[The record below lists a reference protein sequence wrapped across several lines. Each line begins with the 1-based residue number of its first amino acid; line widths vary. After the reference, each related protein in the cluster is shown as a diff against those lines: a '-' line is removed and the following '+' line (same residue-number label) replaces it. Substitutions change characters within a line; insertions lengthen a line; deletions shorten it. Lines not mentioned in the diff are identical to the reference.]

1 MNEVF
6 NSIILLVSGLV
17 FFLYG
22 MNVLSSGLERLA
34 GGKLESAL
42 KKMTS
47 NAWKAFALGA
57 GITIA
62 IQSSSAMTVMLV
74 GLVNSGIMQL
84 GQTIGVIMG
93 SNVGT
98 TLTAWILSAT
108 GIESDVLFV
117 KLLKPDNFA
126 PLLALVGVGMIMMAK
141 SKRKRDIGEIFVG
154 FCILMIGMSLMGD
167 SVEPLS
173 ENPER
178 FEKFLSIFNQP
189 FVGPVIGVVVGAVFT
204 GIIQSSAAS
213 VGILQAL
220 SLTGQVTY
228 GMAIPIIMGQ
238 NIGTCVTA
246 LLSSIGVNKNARR
259 VSVIHISFNLLGTLI
274 CLILFYGLHAILDF
288 AFVSA
293 SINGVAIAA
302 VHTIFNV
309 STTALLLPFG
319 KLLEKIAYLVVR
331 ESESDKKEEYA
342 FLDERLFKTP
352 SVAVSECRN
361 LTVEMSDIAEN
372 TIHSA
377 ISLIG
382 NFTNE
387 GRDAIF
393 EMEDKLDHFE
403 DKLGTAL
410 VKLSGFDNSDADSKK
425 ISMMLHT
432 IGDFER
438 LGDHAVNLVKAAA
451 EIHEKNIVFSAEAN
465 RELAVLTGAI
475 TEIMQITVS
484 AYKESDLALAAKV
497 EPLEQVIDGLISSIK
512 NNHINRLQKGNCT
525 IELGFVLSDLL
536 TNYERISD
544 HCSNIAVA
552 MIELSHSSFD
562 THEYLN
568 VLKNAGT
575 GDFQVEF
582 DKFKLKYSL

>member
-1 MNEVF
+1 MNGIF

-34 GGKLESAL
+34 GGKLEGAL

-47 NAWKAFALGA
+47 NVYKAFALGA

-74 GLVNSGIMQL
+74 GLVNSGIMKF

-108 GIESDVLFV
+108 GIESDLFFV

-126 PLLALVGVGMIMMAK
+126 PLLALVGIAMIMMSK
-141 SKRKRDIGEIFVG
+141 SKKKRDIGEIFVG

-167 SVEPLS
+167 SVAPLS
-173 ENPER
+173 ENPEK
-178 FEKFLSIFNQP
+178 FEKFLSIFEIP
-189 FVGPVIGVVVGAVFT
+189 FAGPIIGVLVGAVFT

-220 SLTGQVTY
+220 SLTGQLTY
-228 GMAIPIIMGQ
+228 GIAIPIIMGQ

-259 VSVIHISFNLLGTLI
+259 VSVIHVSFNLIGTLI
-274 CLILFYGLHAILDF
+274 SLILFYGAHAIFHF
-288 AFVSA
+288 AFVA
-293 SINGVAIAA
+293 NPINAVAIAA

-309 STTALLLPFG
+309 FTTALLLPFG
-319 KLLEKIAYLVVR
+319 KMLERIANIVVR
-331 ESESDKKEEYA
+331 DDESESEEYA

-352 SVAVSECRN
+352 SVAISECRN
-361 LTVEMSDIAEN
+361 LTEEMSDIAEK

-377 ISLIG
+377 ISL
-382 NFTNE
+382 TKE
-387 GRDAIF
+387 YSEECKESIF
-393 EMEDKLDHFE
+393 SMEDKLDNFE

-410 VKLSGFDNSDADSKK
+410 VKLSGFDNSAADSKK

-438 LGDHAVNLVKAAA
+438 LGDHAVNLVKAAT
-451 EIHEKNIVFSAEAN
+451 EIHDKKIVFSDEAN
-465 RELAVLTGAI
+465 RELSVLSGAI
-475 TEIMQITVS
+475 GEIMQITVS
-484 AYKESDLALAAKV
+484 SYKENDLALASRV
-497 EPLEQVIDGLISSIK
+497 EPLEQVIDGLIATIK
-512 NNHINRLQKGNCT
+512 SNHINRLQKGNCT

-568 VLKNAGT
+568 VLKSAST
-575 GDFQVEF
+575 GEF
-582 DKFKLKYSL
+582 KEEYDKFKLKYRIK

>member
-1 MNEVF
+1 MDQLL

-22 MNVLSSGLERLA
+22 MKVLSSGLERLA
-34 GGKLESAL
+34 GGRLESAL
-42 KKMTS
+42 KRMTS
-47 NAWKAFALGA
+47 NTGKAFALGA

-84 GQTIGVIMG
+84 GQTVGVIMG

-108 GIESDVLFV
+108 GIETSGLVS
-117 KLLKPDNFA
+117 LLKPDKFA
-126 PLLALVGVGMIMMAK
+126 PLLALVGIAMIMMSK
-141 SKRKRDIGEIFVG
+141 SKKKRDIGEIFVG

-173 ENPER
+173 DNPEK
-178 FEKFLSIFNQP
+178 FERFLSIFEIP
-189 FVGPVIGVVVGAVFT
+189 YFGVVIGVVVGAVFT

-213 VGILQAL
+213 VGILQTLA
-220 SLTGQVTY
+220 LTGQVTY

-246 LLSSIGVNKNARR
+246 LLSSIGVNKNAKR
-259 VSVIHISFNLLGTLI
+259 VSVIHVSFNLIGTI
-274 CLILFYGLHAILDF
+274 VCLILFYGAHAIINF
-288 AFVSA
+288 AFVST
-293 SINGVAIAA
+293 SINGVAIAL
-302 VHTIFNV
+302 VHTIFNLF
-309 STTALLLPFG
+309 TTALLLPFG
-319 KLLEKIAYLVVR
+319 KMLEKIARFVVR
-331 ESESDKKEEYA
+331 DGAEEKEEEFA

-352 SVAVSECRN
+352 SVAVSECQN
-361 LTVEMSDIAEN
+361 LTVDMSAVARDSIF
-372 TIHSA
+372 SA
-377 ISLIG
+377 ISLLDNYTKELCDDIL
-382 NFTNE
+382 
-387 GRDAIF
+387 AK
-393 EMEDKLDHFE
+393 EDKLDNFE

-410 VKLSGFDNSDADSKK
+410 VKLSGMDNSDSDSKK

-438 LGDHAVNLVKAAA
+438 LGDHAVNLMKAAE
-451 EIHEKNIVFSAEAN
+451 EIYEKGIEFSAQAKS
-465 RELAVLTGAI
+465 ELAVLAGAI
-475 TEIMQITVS
+475 SEIMHITGD
-484 AYKESDLALAAKV
+484 AYQNHDLALATRV
-497 EPLEQVIDGLISSIK
+497 EPLEQVIDGLISTIK
-512 NNHINRLQKGNCT
+512 TNHITRLQQGNCT

-568 VLKNAGT
+568 IIKNAGT
-575 GDFQVEF
+575 GEFQRQFEEF
-582 DKFKLKYSL
+582 SSKYAL